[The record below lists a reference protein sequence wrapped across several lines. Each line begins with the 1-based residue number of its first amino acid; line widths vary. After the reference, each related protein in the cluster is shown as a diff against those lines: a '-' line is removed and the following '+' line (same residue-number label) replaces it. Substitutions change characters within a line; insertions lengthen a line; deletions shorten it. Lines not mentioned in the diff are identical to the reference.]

1 MILVSRLGSL
11 SECLMLPI
19 FGSWFLTSNAFSIFA
34 YYCLSLE
41 LLSLSNVSD
50 DMYILDIS

>member
-1 MILVSRLGSL
+1 
-11 SECLMLPI
+11 MLPI